1 MKAQEAA
8 RQAQIKAESAPMHRP
23 DDGLDA
29 EVKKDA
35 VPLAQGST
43 GKGEDMEEI
52 SIAGRTKIQVS
63 KNRGSDG
70 SEDTSAQSEEQKAA
84 AAAKEELD
92 TILKQAPGIY
102 SPTSNYD

>member
-8 RQAQIKAESAPMHRP
+8 RQAQLQAESAPKHHP
-23 DDGLDA
+23 DDRLDA
-29 EVKKDA
+29 EVKKPA
-35 VPLAQGST
+35 VPLAQGGT

-63 KNRGSDG
+63 KNRGSDAN
-70 SEDTSAQSEEQKAA
+70 EDTSAPSEEQKAA

-92 TILKQAPGIY
+92 TILKQAPGIFLL
-102 SPTSNYD
+102 SDL